1 MLLVLAPSTRQFWTI
16 SHKMPST
23 KSQRLSRWDDWDA
36 TKKLPK
42 RCYFWRQM
50 TPVSAVVPNYVSMVE
65 GHRYETSASRRNW
78 FGGAKC
84 AGAGSCSPV
93 DHASYYAA
101 AQNAARAR
109 QANKPGS
116 HSHT

>member
-1 MLLVLAPSTRQFWTI
+1 MN
-16 SHKMPST
+16 SHKKPST
-23 KSQRLSRWDDWDA
+23 KLRRLSRWDDWDA

-42 RCYFWRQM
+42 RYYFWRQM

-65 GHRYETSASRRNW
+65 GHKYETSASRRNR

-93 DHASYYAA
+93 DHTSYSAD

-109 QANKPGS
+109 QADKPGCPS
-116 HSHT
+116 HS